1 MAAMKTAGSF
11 KAAVAADH
19 YTSKDVVDFAA
30 AQATLE
36 KFAPEIAAI
45 SAFAGAWEPSSTDL
59 ARLLLSAPKVYEL
72 ICSLLSI
79 TSDIEFEDG
88 RRLPSPLAAPK
99 LPSDADEAAKILME
113 LGVLQVLK
121 PGTDV
126 AHLLLI
132 LQITGDAARRR
143 LRVEARVTAKV
154 LEIVDAAIV
163 AANAES
169 KQTFSRVGVE
179 AVPSGVRR
187 LAEHV
192 ISVDGVPRVVI
203 ASTFQTYSGGRQTRD
218 FRSVYPSMQTAL
230 SPSGMSLVLIADGQG
245 MRRIPDATI
254 SAVLN
259 SIPHLFTLSQA
270 AAGGLTGALLEL
282 AETPAPSMDSAGLQ
296 QLIETALSVN
306 TEVAASS
313 LPTTEGQAALALATF
328 VSAHKQLALELR
340 PDGASLAW
348 QRSMAV
354 RGLRSGR
361 LQWNARN
368 AVAVWRQLI
377 RAALQTDL
385 SPTDRY
391 GAQVVVIPEDD
402 GFAGQFL
409 IGATNDPP
417 TPLAV
422 RQFSVHALQNAP
434 ASRMAVLLTT
444 TRPTEQIF
452 NEIRRLQPTLPVT
465 VVMVDV
471 GTALRIAKDSASP
484 LARFRSIV
492 LAQSDL
498 TKMSPFVV
506 RSVTPDRVFFG
517 REEEEATLIGTVM
530 SNSVAL
536 LGGRRIGK
544 TSLLQHSVERLKQAE
559 LRPFFLDCQVVRNW
573 VDFGTLASRAWGV
586 KLPEVFKPQH
596 LLDLV
601 SRLDDGSGKAIV
613 IMLDEIDQMLDWDS
627 NHETDEVPEAFFRAC
642 RAISQEGRAQFVFSG
657 ERTIAQKLWDPSSPH
672 WNFCKPILLQQLSA
686 NAGRALIAQPLEGM
700 GVRIEDRPAFVQA
713 AWTCTDG
720 HPELL
725 QFLGDHLV
733 AIINGRDRKDVH
745 VTPLDVGEASHRLEY
760 AEQYLET
767 YWGQATPLERLIS
780 IVVAEGQCSVAAV
793 IQEIEGLGVKRSYGD
808 VMRALHM
815 LNLYGIISQANDGYD
830 LRAKWFP
837 SALTYYGG
845 VQDARARYLSEVT
858 S

>member
-1 MAAMKTAGSF
+1 MAITNTAASF

-30 AQATLE
+30 ARATLG
-36 KFAPEIAAI
+36 KFASDIAAI
-45 SAFAGAWEPSSTDL
+45 SEFTSEWEPSSTDL
-59 ARLLLSAPKVYEL
+59 ARLLLSAPKAYEL

-88 RRLPSPLAAPK
+88 RRLPSPLAPPK
-99 LPSDADEAAKILME
+99 LARDADEAAKILME

-126 AHLLLI
+126 SHLLLI

-154 LEIVDAAIV
+154 REIVEGAIV
-163 AANAES
+163 SANAES
-169 KQTFSRVGVE
+169 EHAFERVGPEV
-179 AVPSGVRR
+179 VPFGVRR

-230 SPSGMSLVLIADGQG
+230 SSSGMSLVLIADGQG
-245 MRRIPDATI
+245 MRKIPDATVG
-254 SAVLN
+254 AVLK

-270 AAGGLTGALLEL
+270 AADGLKGALLAL
-282 AETPAPSMDSAGLQ
+282 ADTPAPSMDSAGLQ
-296 QLIETALSVN
+296 QLIETSLGVN
-306 TEVAASS
+306 IEVAGSS
-313 LPTTEGQAALALATF
+313 LPTTEGQAALALATY

-340 PDGASLAW
+340 PDAASLAW
-348 QRSMAV
+348 KRPNAV
-354 RGLRSGR
+354 KGLRAVR
-361 LQWNARN
+361 LQWSARN
-368 AVAVWRQLI
+368 AVSEWRQLI
-377 RAALQTDL
+377 RATPQIDP
-385 SPTDRY
+385 SPIDKY
-391 GAQVVVIPEDD
+391 GSQVVAIPEDD
-402 GFAGQFL
+402 GFAGRFL
-409 IGATNDPP
+409 IGATNEPL
-417 TPLAV
+417 TPATV

-444 TRPTEQIF
+444 TAPTEQIF
-452 NEIRRLQPTLPVT
+452 NEIRRLQPTFPVT
-465 VVMVDV
+465 VVVIDM
-471 GTALRIAKDSASP
+471 GTALRIAQGSESP
-484 LARFRSIV
+484 LGRFRSIV

-517 REEEEATLIGTVM
+517 REEEEATLIGTVI

-544 TSLLQHSVERLKQAE
+544 TSLLKHSVDRLEQAE

-573 VDFGTLASRAWGV
+573 ADFGTLASRAWGV
-586 KLPEVFKPQH
+586 DLPEVFKPQH

-601 SRLDDGSGKAIV
+601 SQLDDGSGKAIV
-613 IMLDEIDQMLDWDS
+613 IMLDEIDQMLDWDTK
-627 NHETDEVPEAFFRAC
+627 HETDEVPEAFFRAC

-672 WNFCKPILLQQLSA
+672 WNFCKPILLQQLSP

-700 GVRIEDRPAFVQA
+700 GVRIEDRPGFVQA

-745 VTPLDVGEASHRLEY
+745 VTPMDVAKASQRLEY

-767 YWGQATPLERLIS
+767 YWGQATPFERLIS
-780 IVVAEGQCSVAAV
+780 IVVAEGQSSVASI
-793 IQEIEGLGVKRSYGD
+793 IQQIEGLGVKRSYGD
-808 VMRALHM
+808 AMLALHM
-815 LNLYGIISQANDGYD
+815 LNLYGIIYQSDDGYA
-830 LRAKWFP
+830 LRSKWFP
-837 SALTYYGG
+837 VALTYYGG
-845 VQDARARYLSEVT
+845 VQDAKMRYLSEVT

>member
-1 MAAMKTAGSF
+1 MATTKTAESF

-30 AQATLE
+30 AQATLD
-36 KFAPEIAAI
+36 KFASDIVAI
-45 SAFAGAWEPSSTDL
+45 SKFTAEWEPSSMDL
-59 ARLLLSAPKVYEL
+59 ASLLLSAPKAYEL

-88 RRLPSPLAAPK
+88 RRLPSPLAPPK

-154 LEIVDAAIV
+154 REIVEAAIV
-163 AANAES
+163 SANAES
-169 KQTFSRVGVE
+169 EHAFERVGVE
-179 AVPSGVRR
+179 VVPFGVRR

-230 SPSGMSLVLIADGQG
+230 SSSGMSLVLIADGQG
-245 MRRIPDATI
+245 MRRIPDATV
-254 SAVLN
+254 SAVLK

-270 AAGGLTGALLEL
+270 AADGLKGALLEL
-282 AETPAPSMDSAGLQ
+282 ADTPAPSMDSAGLQ
-296 QLIETALSVN
+296 QLIETSLGVN
-306 TEVAASS
+306 IEVAASS
-313 LPTTEGQAALALATF
+313 LPATEGQAALALATY

-348 QRSMAV
+348 QRSNAV
-354 RGLRSGR
+354 RGLRAVR
-361 LQWNARN
+361 LQWNARS
-368 AVAVWRQLI
+368 AVSDWRQLI
-377 RAALQTDL
+377 RATPQLDL
-385 SPTDRY
+385 SPADRY
-391 GAQVVVIPEDD
+391 GSQVVAIPEDD

-409 IGATNDPP
+409 IGATNEPL
-417 TPLAV
+417 TPVAV

-444 TRPTEQIF
+444 TPPTEQVF
-452 NEIRRLQPTLPVT
+452 NEIRRLQPTFPVT
-465 VVMVDV
+465 VVVIDV
-471 GTALRIAKDSASP
+471 GAALRIAQGSESP
-484 LARFRSIV
+484 LGRFRSIV

-544 TSLLQHSVERLKQAE
+544 TSLLKHSVERLEQAE

-573 VDFGTLASRAWGV
+573 ADFGTLASRAWGV
-586 KLPEVFKPQH
+586 DLPEAFKPQH

-601 SRLDDGSGKAIV
+601 SQLDDGSGKAIV
-613 IMLDEIDQMLDWDS
+613 IMLDEIDQMLDWDTK
-627 NHETDEVPEAFFRAC
+627 HETDEVPEAFFRAC

-700 GVRIEDRPAFVQA
+700 GVRIEDRPGFVQA

-745 VTPLDVGEASHRLEY
+745 VTPLDVAQASQRLEY

-767 YWGQATPLERLIS
+767 YWGQATAFERLIS
-780 IVVAEGQCSVAAV
+780 IVVAEGPSSVASI
-793 IQEIEGLGVKRSYGD
+793 IQQIEELGVKRSYGD
-808 VMRALHM
+808 VMLALHM
-815 LNLYGIISQANDGYD
+815 LNLYGIIYQSDDGYD
-830 LRAKWFP
+830 LRSKWFP
-837 SALTYYGG
+837 SALAYYGG
-845 VQDARARYLSEVT
+845 VQDAKMRYLSEVT